1 MKYFCRTKKIETL
14 FLKGSMAQKQ
24 TYVPPKKEVYQSFGS
39 KINAVSMD
47 ERFLIGKMLPPLM
60 TVSLPVKCRF
70 HG

>member
-1 MKYFCRTKKIETL
+1 
-14 FLKGSMAQKQ
+14 MAQKQ

-47 ERFLIGKMLPPLM
+47 ERFLIGKMPPLWM
-60 TVSLPVKCRF
+60 TISLSVKYRL